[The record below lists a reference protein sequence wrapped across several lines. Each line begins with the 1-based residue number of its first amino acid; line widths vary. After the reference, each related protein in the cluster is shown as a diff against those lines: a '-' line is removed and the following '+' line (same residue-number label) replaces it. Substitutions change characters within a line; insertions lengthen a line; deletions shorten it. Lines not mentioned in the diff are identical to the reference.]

1 MISIQKID
9 EWYYDLNET
18 EKFDIIDTISPDML
32 DDDFWEHL
40 TDDLKRNIYKGGG
53 E

>member
-1 MISIQKID
+1 MISIKKID
-9 EWYYDLNET
+9 NWYRNLSEAD
-18 EKFDIIDTISPDML
+18 KWDIMQTISPDVL
-32 DDDFWEHL
+32 DDDFWEYL